1 MSTVFLLNLKAAAKD
16 IYLLFWSVALPVV
29 ALVAIGAFFDDYVGY
44 ALIGMAAGS
53 LFFYAFI
60 STSFTFL
67 SQRRRGVYDLLHAT
81 PMPLYQYILSVSG
94 AKSII
99 SLVLGLII
107 LILGWI
113 LYSPSFSF
121 TGLLMSLP
129 ILFIGALVFIFLSF
143 AVSSVTKTEGHL
155 SMTTNLLMLPMILCS
170 SAFYTLENAPS
181 FIQYVSMINP
191 FEWLVI
197 GVRNSMT
204 MDITLWIQSVFILL
218 IFFVL
223 FLALS
228 LKTFKY
234 SR

>member
-1 MSTVFLLNLKAAAKD
+1 MGV
-16 IYLLFWSVALPVV
+16 
-29 ALVAIGAFFDDYVGY
+29 FFDDYVEY
-44 ALIGMAAGS
+44 SLIGMAAVS
-53 LFFYAFI
+53 LFFYGFV

-94 AKSII
+94 AKSMIA
-99 SLVLGLII
+99 LALGLII
-107 LILGWI
+107 LILGWVF
-113 LYSPSFSF
+113 YRPSFSF
-121 TGLLMSLP
+121 SGLLMSVP

-143 AVSSVTKTEGHL
+143 AVSSVAKTEGHL
-155 SMTTNLLMLPMILCS
+155 SMITNLLMLPIVLCS
-170 SAFYTLENAPS
+170 SAFYPLENAPS
-181 FIQYVSMINP
+181 IIQYVSMINP
-191 FEWLVI
+191 FEWLVT

-204 MDITLWIQSVFILL
+204 MDMTLWIQSVFILL
-218 IFFVL
+218 VFFAL